1 MKLSQLFSGEV
12 RPEGQSQPQLTP
24 AQTEHLNRQ
33 IRSLAPGQT
42 ISGEIVGRNGS
53 EVQIRLSEDMI
64 LSARVDH
71 NMNIEIG
78 KNMTFEVKN
87 NGSTLTLSPLFTN
100 VATDV
105 NVMKALDMAGLPVNQ
120 TSVSMTEQLMAVGLP
135 VNKNSLQQIF
145 REINAYPQAE
155 ISDIINLHKLQ
166 LPVNEANVNQ
176 MVSYRNLTHQLSGG
190 MEVIQEAL
198 PGVFDAMIAEGDIS
212 GAVKLYGE
220 VLQLFHGNFGDAGEG
235 TQTGEV
241 SAGQEIGAEEAG
253 LPQAAESGS
262 PQAAESGRT
271 EMPGERQTEAAVREQ
286 LGKTAEETGKT
297 ILNMVS
303 GETGDVSGLTKNP
316 PQDAQLKPAAG
327 ESGNLISETLRS
339 TAAREV
345 LQLADQMQLSEGTA
359 SKVREQMIQF
369 ARGGNMGQFFSAL
382 TELADAAKFSQTS
395 AQVLERL
402 FFGRGFR
409 ELMKGQLKSSWMLRP
424 EELTEPGKVEELYRR
439 MDRQLKNLANV
450 MENAGQ
456 TSSTAFK
463 AVATMSQNVDFL
475 QQLNQ
480 IYAYVQLPL
489 RLQQGEAHGELY
501 VYTNKKKLTSGDG
514 TVSAL
519 LHLDMEHLGP
529 VDVHVAMKDS
539 KVSTRFYLRDGEMID
554 FIAAHMDTL
563 TARLKKRGYDCNY
576 SMTVRAGEQPAAEK
590 GGLNPILRQEKGI
603 VLSQYA
609 FDVRT

>member
-12 RPEGQSQPQLTP
+12 RTQGAAQQQPTP

-33 IRSLAPGQT
+33 IRSLVPGQT

-64 LSARVDH
+64 LNARVDR

-135 VNKNSLQQIF
+135 VNRNSLQQIF
-145 REINAYPQAE
+145 REINSFPQAD

-176 MVSYRNLTHQLSGG
+176 MVSYRNLTHQLTGG
-190 MEVIQEAL
+190 MEAIQEAL
-198 PGVFDAMIAEGDIS
+198 PGIFDAMVAEGDVS
-212 GAVKLYGE
+212 GAVRLYGRI
-220 VLQLFHGNFGDAGEG
+220 LQLFQEGTGEETAVSGDFSAKGGTAAGEILQSG
-235 TQTGEV
+235 T
-241 SAGQEIGAEEAG
+241 AETAEA
-253 LPQAAESGS
+253 GS
-262 PQAAESGRT
+262 PQTAETGRT
-271 EMPGERQTEAAVREQ
+271 GMPAETDPGER
-286 LGKTAEETGKT
+286 LGKTAEEMGKT
-297 ILNMVS
+297 ILDMGS
-303 GETGDVSGLTKNP
+303 GEAGEAREISERQNGGSGPVQTPYLDGGNGISEALRGETAREILTMMNRMQLPEETASTVRTQLLQFAEGTGD
-316 PQDAQLKPAAG
+316 
-327 ESGNLISETLRS
+327 IR
-339 TAAREV
+339 
-345 LQLADQMQLSEGTA
+345 
-359 SKVREQMIQF
+359 
-369 ARGGNMGQFFSAL
+369 QFFAAL
-382 TELADAAKFSQTS
+382 TELADAVKFSQAS
-395 AQVLERL
+395 SQVLEKL
-402 FFGRGFR
+402 FSGKAFR
-409 ELMKGQLKSSWMLRP
+409 ELMKGQMKNNWMLRP
-424 EELTEPGKVEELYRR
+424 EELMTPGKVDELYRR
-439 MDRQLKNLANV
+439 MDRQLKSLSEV
-450 MENAGQ
+450 LENAGQ
-456 TSSTAFK
+456 TNSTAFRAT
-463 AVATMSQNVDFL
+463 AVMSQNVDFL
-475 QQLNQ
+475 QQINQ

-519 LHLDMEHLGP
+519 LHLDMENLGL
-529 VDVHVAMKDS
+529 VDVHVTMKES
-539 KVSTRFYLRDGEMID
+539 RVSTRFYLRDEEMID
-554 FIAAHMDTL
+554 FVAAHMDIL
-563 TARLKKRGYDCNY
+563 TDRLKKRGYDCSC
-576 SMTVRAGEQPAAEK
+576 SMTVRGGEQPGAEK
-590 GGLNPILRQEKGI
+590 GGLNPVLRQERGI